1 MLATVDSVSRG
12 ANEVVSKPL
21 VSIIIIFLN
30 EERFLEEAIGSVL
43 AQSYANW
50 ELLLVDDGSTDGSGE
65 IAQRHAASY
74 AEKVRYLEHS
84 AHKNQ
89 GMSASRNLGI
99 RHAKG
104 DYIAFLDADDVWLSN
119 KLDRQVAIMD
129 LQPEAAM
136 LYGSPLLWH
145 GWTGQS
151 ADIERDR
158 LQPITVAP
166 NSLIRPPQLLAL
178 FLARKAITPAPS
190 DVLLRRDSIRR
201 VGGFEDCFR
210 GLYED
215 QVFFSKLSL
224 EMAVFISNECWLR
237 HRQHEDSAC
246 SLGRITGEYHSGHVV
261 FLNWMSKYLS
271 ARGFQHTELWN
282 ILQQELRRYRQ
293 PFISRSIKHA
303 LRCMRQ
309 VKNRAFGLAR
319 KTLPLIP

>member
-1 MLATVDSVSRG
+1 MKSTPTAQRASIS
-12 ANEVVSKPL
+12 PL
-21 VSIIIIFLN
+21 VSVIIIFLN
-30 EERFLEEAIGSVL
+30 EEKFLDEAIASVL
-43 AQSYANW
+43 VQSYTNW
-50 ELLLVDDGSTDGSGE
+50 EILLVDDGSSDSSGE
-65 IAQRHAASY
+65 IARRYMAGY
-74 AEKVRYLEHS
+74 PEKIRYLEHS
-84 AHKNQ
+84 DHENR

-99 RHAKG
+99 RYAKG
-104 DYIAFLDADDVWLSN
+104 DYLAFLDADDVWLSK
-119 KLDRQVAIMD
+119 KLERQVALMD
-129 LQPEAAM
+129 LQPQAAM

-145 GWTGQS
+145 GWTGRS
-151 ADIERDR
+151 ADIERDS

-178 FLARKAITPAPS
+178 FLARKVITPAPS

-201 VGGFEDCFR
+201 VGGFEDRFR

-215 QVFFSKLSL
+215 QVFFSKVSL
-224 EMAVFISNECWLR
+224 EMTVFVSDECWVR

-246 SLGRITGEYHSGHVV
+246 SVGRITGKYHSGHVV

-303 LRCMRQ
+303 LRYMRQ
-309 VKNRAFGLAR
+309 VKAHALCLAR
-319 KTLPLIP
+319 KTFPALIH